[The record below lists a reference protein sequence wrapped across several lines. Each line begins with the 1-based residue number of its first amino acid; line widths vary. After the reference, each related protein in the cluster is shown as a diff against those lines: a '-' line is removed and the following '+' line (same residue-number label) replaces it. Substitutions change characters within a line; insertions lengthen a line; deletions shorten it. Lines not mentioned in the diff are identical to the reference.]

1 MLKQRER
8 GDILQK
14 QAIHVHS
21 EIGRLKKVLLHR
33 PGRELENLM
42 PEYLGRLLFDD
53 IPYLK
58 IAREEHDRFAALL
71 KKHGVKI
78 CYLQDIMEE
87 TLVDAEVKSRFIHDV
102 LEETAIFTNREKA
115 LMTEYLSS
123 LPKREMIE
131 AVMGGVRK
139 TEIETVVGRVRTD
152 FHRGVEQDYPFV
164 MDPMPNLYF
173 TRDPFAAVGDGV
185 TIHPMFSVTRS
196 RETVFAEYIFSYH
209 PLYKNTEIWYDRSEP
224 FSLEGGDLLIL
235 NEKTVAVGISQRTTE
250 RSIVKFAGRLLSG
263 ENRFCKILAFNIPKQ
278 RTFMHLDTVFTMVDR
293 NKFTV
298 HPNILHQLDVFIIE
312 QKNGKIVIRLAEG
325 TLADILKEQL
335 ELDDVQLIRCGSNS
349 VIDAAREQWN
359 DGSNT
364 LAIAPGKVVVYAR
377 NDVTNEILK
386 DAGIKIYE
394 LPGSE
399 LSRGRGGPR
408 CMSMPLLRGD
418 L

>member
-1 MLKQRER
+1 M
-8 GDILQK
+8 QK

-21 EIGRLKKVLLHR
+21 EIGKLKKVLLHR

-42 PEYLGRLLFDD
+42 PEHLNRLLFDD

-58 IAREEHDRFAALL
+58 IAGEEHDHFAALL

-78 CYLQDIMEE
+78 CYLEDLAAEA
-87 TLVDAEVKSRFIHDV
+87 LVDEEVTARFIHDV
-102 LEETAIFTNREKA
+102 LEETEIFTTREKA
-115 LMTEYLSS
+115 LMTEYFSA
-123 LPKREMIE
+123 LPKREMIQEVMAGVRKSDLE
-131 AVMGGVRK
+131 AVMGRG
-139 TEIETVVGRVRTD
+139 GGD
-152 FHRGVEQDYPFV
+152 FQRNADRDYPFV
-164 MDPMPNLYF
+164 TDPMPNLYF

-196 RETVFAEYIFSYH
+196 RETVFAEFIFSYH
-209 PLYKNTEIWYDRSEP
+209 PLYKNTKIWYDRSEP

-235 NEKTVAVGISQRTTE
+235 NETTVAVGITQRTKE
-250 RSIVKFAGRLLSG
+250 RSITRFARRLLSE
-263 ENRFCKILAFNIPKQ
+263 ENGFRKILAFNIPKQ

-293 NKFTV
+293 DKFTV
-298 HPNILHQLDVFIIE
+298 HPNILAELDIFIIE
-312 QKNGKIVIRLAEG
+312 EKEGKIVIRLAAG
-325 TLADILKEQL
+325 SLGDILKEQL
-335 ELDDVQLIRCGSNS
+335 HLDDVELIRCGSNS

-377 NDVTNEILK
+377 NAVTNEILK

-394 LPGSE
+394 LPSSE

-408 CMSMPLLRGD
+408 CMSMPLLRED

>member
-1 MLKQRER
+1 M
-8 GDILQK
+8 LQK
-14 QAIHVHS
+14 KAIHVHS
-21 EIGRLKKVLLHR
+21 EIGRLKRVLLHR

-42 PEYLGRLLFDD
+42 PEYLDRLLFDD

-58 IAREEHDRFAALL
+58 IAQKEHDHFAALL

-78 CYLQDIMEE
+78 CYLQDLMAEA
-87 TLVDAEVKSRFIHDV
+87 LVDEEVTARFIHDV
-102 LEETAIFTNREKA
+102 LEETEIFTTREKA
-115 LMTEYLSS
+115 LMTEYFSA
-123 LPKREMIE
+123 LPKKEMIQG
-131 AVMGGVRK
+131 VMAGVRK
-139 TEIETVVGRVRTD
+139 TELEAIMGRRPTD
-152 FHRGVEQDYPFV
+152 FQRNVAQDYPFV
-164 MDPMPNLYF
+164 TDPMPNLYF

-196 RETVFAEYIFSYH
+196 RETVFAEFIFSYH
-209 PLYKNTEIWYDRSEP
+209 PLYKNTKIWYDRAEP

-235 NEKTVAVGISQRTTE
+235 NENTVAVGISQRTKE
-250 RSIVKFAGRLLSG
+250 RSITKFAQRLLSE
-263 ENRFCKILAFNIPKQ
+263 ENGFRKILAFNIPKQ

-293 NKFTV
+293 DKFTV
-298 HPNILHQLDVFIIE
+298 HPNILQQLDVFIIE
-312 QKNGKIVIRLAEG
+312 EKEGKIVIRLAEG
-325 TLADILKEQL
+325 SLADILKEQL
-335 ELDDVQLIRCGSNS
+335 NLDDVQLIRCGSNS

-377 NDVTNEILK
+377 NAVTNEILK

-394 LPGSE
+394 LPCSE

>member
-1 MLKQRER
+1 M
-8 GDILQK
+8 QK

-42 PEYLGRLLFDD
+42 PEYLSRLLFDD

-312 QKNGKIVIRLAEG
+312 QKDGKIIIRLAEG

>member
-1 MLKQRER
+1 M
-8 GDILQK
+8 QK

-21 EIGRLKKVLLHR
+21 EIGKLKRVLLHR

-42 PEYLGRLLFDD
+42 PEYLDRLLFDD

-58 IAREEHDRFAALL
+58 IAQEEHDHFAALL

-78 CYLQDIMEE
+78 CYLQDLMAEA
-87 TLVDAEVKSRFIHDV
+87 LVDEEVKARFIHDV
-102 LEETAIFTNREKA
+102 LEETEIFTTREKA
-115 LMTEYLSS
+115 LMTEYFSA
-123 LPKREMIE
+123 LPKKEMIQG
-131 AVMGGVRK
+131 VMAGVRK
-139 TEIETVVGRVRTD
+139 TELEAVMGRRPTD
-152 FHRGVEQDYPFV
+152 FQRNAARDYPFV

-196 RETVFAEYIFSYH
+196 RETVFAEFIFSYH
-209 PLYKNTEIWYDRSEP
+209 PLYKNTKIWYDRSEP

-235 NEKTVAVGISQRTTE
+235 NESTVAVGISQRTKE
-250 RSIVKFAGRLLSG
+250 RSITKFARRLLSE
-263 ENRFCKILAFNIPKQ
+263 ENGFRKILAFNIPKQ

-293 NKFTV
+293 DKFTV
-298 HPNILHQLDVFIIE
+298 HPNILQQLDVFIIE
-312 QKNGKIVIRLAEG
+312 EKEGKIVIRLAEG
-325 TLADILKEQL
+325 SLADILKKQL
-335 ELDDVQLIRCGSNS
+335 DLNDVQLIRCGSNS

-377 NDVTNEILK
+377 NAVTNEILK

-408 CMSMPLLRGD
+408 CMSMPLLRED

>member
-1 MLKQRER
+1 M
-8 GDILQK
+8 QK

-42 PEYLGRLLFDD
+42 PEYLDRLLFDD

-58 IAREEHDRFAALL
+58 IAQEEHDHFAALL

-78 CYLQDIMEE
+78 YYLQDLMAEA
-87 TLVDAEVKSRFIHDV
+87 LVDDEVKARFIHDV
-102 LEETAIFTNREKA
+102 LEETEIFTTREKA
-115 LMTEYLSS
+115 LMTEYFSA
-123 LPKREMIE
+123 LPKKEMIQG
-131 AVMGGVRK
+131 VMAGVRK
-139 TEIETVVGRVRTD
+139 TELEAAMGSMRTD
-152 FHRGVEQDYPFV
+152 FQRNVAQDYPFV
-164 MDPMPNLYF
+164 TDPMPNLYF

-196 RETVFAEYIFSYH
+196 RETVFAEFIFSYH
-209 PLYKNTEIWYDRSEP
+209 PLYKNTKIWYDRAEP

-235 NEKTVAVGISQRTTE
+235 NESTVAVGISQRTKE
-250 RSIVKFAGRLLSG
+250 RSITKFAQRLLSE
-263 ENRFCKILAFNIPKQ
+263 ENGFRKILAFNIPKQ

-293 NKFTV
+293 DKFTV
-298 HPNILHQLDVFIIE
+298 HPNILQQLDVFIIE
-312 QKNGKIVIRLAEG
+312 QKEEKIVIRLAEG

-335 ELDDVQLIRCGSNS
+335 DLDDVQLIRCGSNS

-377 NDVTNEILK
+377 NAVTNEILK

-394 LPGSE
+394 LPCSE

-408 CMSMPLLRGD
+408 CMSMPLLRED

>member
-1 MLKQRER
+1 M
-8 GDILQK
+8 QK

-312 QKNGKIVIRLAEG
+312 QKDGKIIIRLAEG